1 MNAGYRIRKLTQW
14 IALVALVVATLP
26 GPALAQSEV
35 IPAISVQDNPTT
47 LIGGVTSYY
56 LRDPKLF
63 SHHAPPP
70 CGPSAAEAP
79 QVTTYESV
87 QRIPSRGGLTPRS
100 LSRSARLQLGHDS
113 VQHRGR

>member
-35 IPAISVQDNPTT
+35 TPAISVQDNPTT

-56 LRDPKLF
+56 LRDPKPSRSTRPHPVGL
-63 SHHAPPP
+63 APPRRRRSRP
-70 CGPSAAEAP
+70 TSPSSAFRRAA
-79 QVTTYESV
+79 
-87 QRIPSRGGLTPRS
+87 G
-100 LSRSARLQLGHDS
+100 
-113 VQHRGR
+113 